1 MLERC
6 HMINS
11 KFTVRGIQVTRFI
24 ASFAIIKHVFVKILG
39 NKFWVFMR
47 WEKPEA
53 VNVQTDVY

>member
-1 MLERC
+1 
-6 HMINS
+6 MINS

-24 ASFAIIKHVFVKILG
+24 AFFAIIKHVFVKILG

-53 VNVQTDVY
+53 VNVQTDMY